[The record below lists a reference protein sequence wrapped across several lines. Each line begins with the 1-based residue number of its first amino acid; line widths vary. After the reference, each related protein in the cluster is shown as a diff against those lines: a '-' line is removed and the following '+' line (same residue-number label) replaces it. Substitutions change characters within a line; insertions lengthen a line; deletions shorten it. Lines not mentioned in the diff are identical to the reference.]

1 MSVPISREEKDFIR
15 LLTRSEKYVPERE
28 PNEWRLEQYVKSLEE
43 RLASLKKMNT
53 CQPSSDT
60 LTEYTRRV
68 EFLRGVLEA
77 EKLPSVSEKA
87 MANQLLSPGSFT
99 SPSNKIHQ
107 QTKAQ
112 YLKEMREE
120 LLGKSD
126 ETLAGSDGVRLRLN
140 SNASHDEF
148 DAVMQ
153 YHNSMQEKVA
163 QEMMS
168 LVQNL
173 KQNSLLAGH
182 IIRKDTEVLQK
193 SSSVA
198 DDRYGQLK
206 VEKDTFHQRNRKPRS
221 NFNKVIP
228 FLYTQSN
235 KGAQNVMSEGQPRGR
250 LEFTMYPKSQQTA
263 YTQRA
268 PSMSRLKVIPEV
280 V

>member
-1 MSVPISREEKDFIR
+1 MSTPISKEEINFIR
-15 LLTRSEKYVPERE
+15 LLTRCENFVPKRE
-28 PNEWRLEQYVKSLEE
+28 PNEWRLEQYVKNIEE
-43 RLASLKKMNT
+43 RLAELKKMNT
-53 CQPSSDT
+53 CQSSQDT

-77 EKLPSVSEKA
+77 EKLPTVTEKA
-87 MANQLLSPGSFT
+87 MANQLLAPGSFT
-99 SPSNKIHQ
+99 TPSNKIHQ

-126 ETLAGSDGVRLRLN
+126 DSGFDGMRLRKT
-140 SNASHDEF
+140 SSSVPQDDF

-182 IIRKDTEVLQK
+182 IIKKDTEALQK
-193 SSSVA
+193 STSLA
-198 DDRYGQLK
+198 DDRHSQLK
-206 VEKDTFHQRNRKPRS
+206 TESEKLETFVKKSCNWGVWIMILIVC
-221 NFNKVIP
+221 FTFMWMIVFI
-228 FLYTQSN
+228 
-235 KGAQNVMSEGQPRGR
+235 R
-250 LEFTMYPKSQQTA
+250 LFPK
-263 YTQRA
+263 R
-268 PSMSRLKVIPEV
+268 
-280 V
+280 